1 MELKD
6 KQVLVAG
13 MGKSGLAAMRVLKQE
28 GARVFVYDKE
38 DPKKVSDEIREEAN
52 NTAEGCYWGVL
63 PEEER
68 RFDFMVISPGIPLTE
83 EIAGYGRSHCG
94 ELIGELE
101 LAYRLSKGSYIAI
114 TGTNGK
120 TTTTSLVGEILK
132 KAGRKTF
139 VVGNIGEP
147 VVYAAEKSDEETWF
161 AAEVSSFQLETVREF
176 HPVVSA
182 MLNLTP
188 DHLNRHGTFE
198 EYGRAKAN
206 VYKNQTKEDYFIVNW
221 DNKEGYQL
229 AGGCPALVIPFS
241 RKDELEEGCFVKD
254 GRIVIRNLQD
264 RDVDICGLEDIR
276 IPGDHNVENVLAA
289 AAMCYYAGVAPEDI
303 ARGIREFEGVEH
315 RIEFVDEIGGVRYYN
330 DSKGTNTDASRK
342 ALEALKENIILIAG
356 GYDKKENMLPFAEDL
371 KGRVRHLLLMGVTAP
386 DIAKACDEA
395 GFTDYSF
402 RKDLE
407 ECMEA
412 AYEMAQPGDI
422 VLLSPACAS
431 WDMYP
436 SYEVRGRH
444 FKELVARLKTR

>member
-1 MELKD
+1 MELRD
-6 KQVLVAG
+6 KRILIAG
-13 MGKSGLAAMRVLKQE
+13 IGKSGMAALRVLTEK
-28 GARVFVYDKE
+28 GAEVRVYDNKKPEEIDAEVKKE
-38 DPKKVSDEIREEAN
+38 AEEKA
-52 NTAEGCYWGVL
+52 AACYWGEL
-63 PEEER
+63 PEAELE
-68 RFDFMVISPGIPLTE
+68 FDQMIISPGIALTE
-83 EIAGYGRSHCG
+83 DIAVYGKEHSV
-94 ELIGELE
+94 EVIGELE
-101 LAYRLSKGSYIAI
+101 LAYRLSRGKYIAI

-147 VVYAAEKSDEETWF
+147 VVYAAEKSDADSWF
-161 AAEVSSFQLETVREF
+161 AAEVSSFQLETVKEF

-206 VYKNQTKEDYFIVNW
+206 VYKNQTRDDYFIVNW
-221 DNKEGYQL
+221 DNREGYAL
-229 AGGCPALVIPFS
+229 AGNCPALVIPFS
-241 RKDELEEGCFVKD
+241 RKEELEEGCFVKD
-254 GRIVIRNLQD
+254 GRIVIRDLED
-264 RDVDICGLEDIR
+264 REVDICSLADIR

-289 AAMCYYAGVAPEDI
+289 AAMCFYAGVEPADI

-371 KGRVRHLLLMGVTAP
+371 KGRVKHLLLMGVTAP

-395 GFTDYSF
+395 GFADYSF

-407 ECMEA
+407 ECMDA
-412 AYEMAQPGDI
+412 AYEMAEPGDI

-444 FKELVARLKTR
+444 FKELVGRLKQR